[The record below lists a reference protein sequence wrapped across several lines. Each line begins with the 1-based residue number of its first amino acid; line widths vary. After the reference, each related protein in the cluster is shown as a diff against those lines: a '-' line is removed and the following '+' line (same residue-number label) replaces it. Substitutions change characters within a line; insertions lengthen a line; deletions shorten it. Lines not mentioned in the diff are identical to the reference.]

1 MFVLRGFE
9 MHGRRFLSFLHCA
22 FVRSWLKGLYL
33 TLHDLTQR
41 SIWENMNQKLYLLHF
56 AAFFHVASL
65 FSTGVDN
72 KKVGVDNEKALKL
85 TNSTVFHR
93 GRQ

>member
-41 SIWENMNQKLYLLHF
+41 SICENMNQKLYMNFPKLNVVISEVIYGALM
-56 AAFFHVASL
+56 SKL
-65 FSTGVDN
+65 N
-72 KKVGVDNEKALKL
+72 KSKL
-85 TNSTVFHR
+85 ESIY
-93 GRQ
+93 